1 MAGVTVA
8 GFITGQFPNAQ
19 AGTDYNFF
27 PWPGA
32 GNGGVTGGANVV
44 YMFDA
49 NPSTCS
55 LMSYLESAQ
64 AQTIWVQRGGFHSAN
79 NRVDLASYPNAVDKA
94 VAQQL
99 QNANPFRF
107 SLDDAIGGALETTF
121 FTGVTQY
128 LATPDQLD
136 SILSSIE
143 AQRGH

>member
-1 MAGVTVA
+1 
-8 GFITGQFPNAQ
+8 
-19 AGTDYNFF
+19 
-27 PWPGA
+27 
-32 GNGGVTGGANVV
+32 
-44 YMFDA
+44 MFNS

-55 LMSYLESAQ
+55 LMSWLESAQ
-64 AQTIWVQRGGFHSAN
+64 AQTIWVQRGGFHSVN
-79 NRVDLASYPNAVDKA
+79 NKVLPSAYPDSVEMA

-107 SLDDAIGGALETTF
+107 SLDDGIGGALETTF

-128 LATPDQLD
+128 LANPDQLS